1 MKCGRIRIHFYSTIC
16 SPESTTLLPGYS
28 LVISSDFLHRSDAG
42 CRKRASFGF
51 KVTNNVLNNAA
62 QLSIELDRF
71 IAMDPSDQIRAPAKV
86 DLILIAP
93 FHPLVI
99 SIARLHFWTSSM
111 ARFTWRS

>member
-1 MKCGRIRIHFYSTIC
+1 
-16 SPESTTLLPGYS
+16 
-28 LVISSDFLHRSDAG
+28 VISSDFLHRSDTG
-42 CRKRASFGF
+42 CRKRASFGL
-51 KVTNNVLNNAA
+51 KVTNNILNNAA

-93 FHPLVI
+93 FYPLVI